1 MGRNGHAA
9 SRQATSNAPFRPS
22 KPNLRPGDNQPPLH
36 DGATSMGW
44 TFQSAE
50 GSTQNRRRDNEHIA
64 SHIKHLEHREAEIL
78 RRLETLNERHA
89 FFPNEVSDRQVREL
103 TTKLENVRG
112 ELDLARS
119 VTLQPDRA

>member
-1 MGRNGHAA
+1 
-9 SRQATSNAPFRPS
+9 
-22 KPNLRPGDNQPPLH
+22 
-36 DGATSMGW
+36 MGW
-44 TFQSAE
+44 TFHSAE
-50 GSTQNRRRDNEHIA
+50 GSTQNRRQDNEHIA
-64 SHIKHLEHREAEIL
+64 SHIEHLEHREAEIL